1 MLNLCEHLPCSAQT
15 LNSCNDPPAMAFVYK
30 VVAVNNGKVQEVIK
44 EYDTYKL
51 ALAFLQKMN
60 SRHYHNDL
68 GDTFAILIERV

>member
-1 MLNLCEHLPCSAQT
+1 
-15 LNSCNDPPAMAFVYK
+15 MAFVYK